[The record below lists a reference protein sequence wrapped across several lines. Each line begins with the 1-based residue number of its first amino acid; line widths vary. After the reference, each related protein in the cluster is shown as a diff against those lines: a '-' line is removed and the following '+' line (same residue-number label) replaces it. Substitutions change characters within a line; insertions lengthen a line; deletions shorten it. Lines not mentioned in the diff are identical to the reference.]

1 MSFDRREFLKKMS
14 ISLGAVSL
22 PGIGFA
28 SAFSQNN
35 LAYEQILQ
43 VGGNSL
49 VSANTG
55 YFLSSTRSMNRMVL
69 TTLTPSDISNESIV
83 QLNKIGINAMLFGGD
98 WVKKL
103 DSSDSDNTPIGSLP
117 FVNSNFSSHE
127 MPESVSSHL
136 IFSSSNRK
144 IGVMGIAFGE
154 KGQSISG
161 TIEKMN
167 QVAFHLKNDLGCDE
181 VYCLT
186 DNPNPYF
193 QFFSLKDLA
202 SASLNI
208 NQFYGSDS
216 LKQQSE
222 LHVMQNQD
230 KHQVLLTIANPKA
243 EKQAVVSVQEGRFSD
258 FQLI

>member
-28 SAFSQNN
+28 SAFAQNN

-49 VSANTG
+49 ECANKG
-55 YFLSSTRSMNRMVL
+55 NFLASTRPINSLVL
-69 TTLTPSDISNESIV
+69 TTLTPSDISNKSIV

-98 WVKKL
+98 WVREL
-103 DSSDSDNTPIGSLP
+103 GSSDSGNIPIGSLP
-117 FVNSNFSSHE
+117 FVNSNFSSQE
-127 MPESVSSHL
+127 MPESVFRHL

-144 IGVMGIAFGE
+144 IGVMGIGFGE
-154 KGQSISG
+154 KGQRISG
-161 TIEKMN
+161 TIETMN

-181 VYCLT
+181 VCCLA

-202 SASLNI
+202 SASLYI
-208 NQFYGSDS
+208 DQFFGSDS
-216 LKQQSE
+216 QKE
-222 LHVMQNQD
+222 LSQLLVMKNND
-230 KHQVLLTIANPKA
+230 AHQVLLTIAHPKA
-243 EKQAVVSVQEGRFSD
+243 EKQSVVSIQEGRFSG

>member
-28 SAFSQNN
+28 SAFSHNN

-49 VSANTG
+49 ESAKTG
-55 YFLSSTRSMNRMVL
+55 YLLGSTRAINRLVL
-69 TTLTPSDISNESIV
+69 TTLTPSDISNKSIV
-83 QLNKIGINAMLFGGD
+83 QLNKIGINAMLYGGD
-98 WVKKL
+98 WVQKL
-103 DSSDSDNTPIGSLP
+103 GSSDSGNTPISSLP
-117 FVNSNFSSHE
+117 FVNSNFSSQE
-127 MPESVSSHL
+127 MLKSISSHL
-136 IFSSSNRK
+136 IFSSSTIK
-144 IGVMGIAFGE
+144 IGVMGIGFGE

-181 VYCLT
+181 VYCLA

-230 KHQVLLTIANPKA
+230 KHQVLLTIANPNA
-243 EKQAVVSVQEGRFSD
+243 EKQSVVSVREGRFSG